1 MKIKILFT
9 AFLLQAVVLF
19 SSEGPRNE
27 HNTNLTLA
35 VPTTIDYFI
44 IVKTGSKYTQEFLQA
59 SLRKANFCGSFY
71 QNKRNEIV
79 FDDGSVIQLKSKT
92 EFVSEGGTL
101 ESTCAMND
109 SVEYHSYIWSIS
121 VEGLIMKGHP
131 HAIQKNQVIKN

>member
-1 MKIKILFT
+1 MKIRILLT

-19 SSEGPRNE
+19 SSEDPRNE
-27 HNTNLTLA
+27 HNTNLTFA

-92 EFVSEGGTL
+92 EFVSEGGSL
-101 ESTCAMND
+101 GVSCVMEDADHYNFFS
-109 SVEYHSYIWSIS
+109 WSIS
-121 VEGLIMKGHP
+121 EEGYILKAHP
-131 HAIQKNQVIKN
+131 HKPEKQLIIND